1 MSTLLKALIVAGIA
15 VGGAAHA
22 STVMFETAIST
33 AGPQAGAGANKAAV
47 DAAFALPGSH
57 SAVVP
62 LLDNLSNQGVF
73 GGSATYI
80 AFRST
85 IAFGVNAGQAGSWGL
100 RAGVDFGNGGAVFLD
115 GVALGYKSN
124 NMWWSGSYGNS
135 TQSFNFSALAIGAGN
150 HKLQLFGLEDCCDGG
165 QQAQFSLNG
174 QTYTTFGTRDGL
186 DVAAVPEPETYAL
199 MLAGLG
205 AIGFVARRRTARSA
219 A

>member
-124 NMWWSGSYGNS
+124 NMWWSGSYGN
-135 TQSFNFSALAIGAGN
+135 TDGTFDFMPVAVGAGN
-150 HKLQLFGLEDCCDGG
+150 HRLQLFGLEGCCDGG
-165 QQAQFSLNG
+165 QNAQFSINSAP
-174 QTYTTFGTRDGL
+174 YVTFGSNDGL
-186 DVAAVPEPETYAL
+186 AAAVPEPETYAL
-199 MLAGLG
+199 MLAGLA
-205 AIGFVARRRTARSA
+205 AIGATTRRRRAGKA